1 MIKRQRKLISLKSK
15 DDFLIHSLLVTGEYK
30 KREDLLKS
38 PIIILVHG
46 VLGHFLAR
54 GTPRQ
59 LPGAL
64 AENRINSFSINT
76 RMAYL
81 GQINGNAIFDKT
93 VYDID
98 AALDYLREEGFL
110 NIFILGFSLGAN
122 LAAYHAS
129 MRTYGEVKGVI
140 LEGCAYSLPD
150 SQRRRWDKWKS
161 IPSYGEVYE
170 KAIEVLG
177 PDPMSSRSD
186 RIFLVNRAW
195 GDTLNPFHNEIF
207 TYKTWWFMRSP
218 QAENAK
224 TYKIIPG
231 VKTPLLLLQ
240 GEYDDILDDWEC
252 RELARLARD
261 SGNSAVKFIYIPGAK
276 HECMENAEATVNAIS
291 VWVKAVSKEEKLK
304 KESTG

>member
-1 MIKRQRKLISLKSK
+1 M
-15 DDFLIHSLLVTGEYK
+15 
-30 KREDLLKS
+30 KS

-64 AENRINSFSINT
+64 AENGINSFSINT

-122 LAAYHAS
+122 LAAYHNS
-129 MRTYGEVKGVI
+129 IRTYSELKGII

-150 SQRRRWDKWKS
+150 SQKRRWDKWKS

-170 KAIEVLG
+170 KAIELLA
-177 PDPMSSRSD
+177 PDPISSRND

-218 QAENAK
+218 EAENAK
-224 TYKIIPG
+224 TYKIIPEM
-231 VKTPLLLLQ
+231 KTPLLLLQ
-240 GEYDDILDDWEC
+240 GEHDDILDDWEC
-252 RELARLARD
+252 RELARSARE
-261 SGNSAVKFIYIPGAK
+261 SGNGAVEFNYIPGAK
-276 HECMENAEATVNAIS
+276 HDCMENAEATVNAIS
-291 VWVKAVSKEEKLK
+291 VWVKTVLKRQKLK
-304 KESTG
+304 GESTG